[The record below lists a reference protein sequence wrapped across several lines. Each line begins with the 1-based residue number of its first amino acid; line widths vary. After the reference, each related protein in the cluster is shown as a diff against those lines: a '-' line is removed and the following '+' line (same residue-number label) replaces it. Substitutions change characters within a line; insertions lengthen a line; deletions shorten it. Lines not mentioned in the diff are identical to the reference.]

1 MLLVSMSRFFFFSFS
16 RILFDD
22 DDDHRLL
29 LSLSKLA
36 DIIYSSIGVSKG
48 NEKEEEVE
56 AITTT
61 KQSGKCVTTSLLA
74 ISLFALYL
82 L

>member
-16 RILFDD
+16 RLLFGD

-36 DIIYSSIGVSKG
+36 DIIYSSIGASKG
-48 NEKEEEVE
+48 SEKEEVE

>member
-1 MLLVSMSRFFFFSFS
+1 MSHFFFFSFS
-16 RILFDD
+16 RLLFDD

-36 DIIYSSIGVSKG
+36 DIIYSSIVASKG
-48 NEKEEEVE
+48 SEKEEVE

-61 KQSGKCVTTSLLA
+61 KQSGKCVTTFLLA